1 MKRYLILPMLAVV
14 GFTMF
19 LTFIAATSAFAQDRP
34 YSEEHMQLHDGGDRA
49 EYLQEMEHS
58 DPWFYVPP
66 VNDASISSSTPSPT
80 TNNTV
85 PAN

>member
-1 MKRYLILPMLAVV
+1 M
-14 GFTMF
+14 
-19 LTFIAATSAFAQDRP
+19 AQ
-34 YSEEHMQLHDGGDRA
+34 HDWGDRN
-49 EYLQEMEHS
+49 EYLHEMEHS

>member
-1 MKRYLILPMLAVV
+1 MKKHLVLTMLAVLGSAIV
-14 GFTMF
+14 LSFFAT
-19 LTFIAATSAFAQDRP
+19 TSAFAQDTP
-34 YSEEHMQLHDGGDRA
+34 YSEEYMAQHDGGDRA

>member
-1 MKRYLILPMLAVV
+1 MKKHLVLTMLAVLGSAIV
-14 GFTMF
+14 LSFFAT
-19 LTFIAATSAFAQDRP
+19 TSAFAQDTP
-34 YSEEHMQLHDGGDRA
+34 YSEEYMAQHDGGDRA
-49 EYLQEMEHS
+49 EYLQEIEHS

-66 VNDASISSSTPSPT
+66 VNDASISSSTLSPT